1 MFSEVSVQECLV
13 LLSSAQD
20 EAEHYGGGHGRESTE
35 LMAAEKGSRR
45 SKIDQIATSPSNI

>member
-35 LMAAEKGSRR
+35 LMAVEKGTRGRNIGQS
-45 SKIDQIATSPSNI
+45 ATSPSNN